1 MNAIQQLYSVSY
13 EEKPLHSQSH
23 EDLLCPVTGQIEPMR
38 LQLYAK
44 HSNSYALWRRVR
56 KAPVGRFFRAE
67 DGREIEERYWT
78 ADMKRVH
85 DIAIKGNP
93 VKEAS
98 TSLTLWGKFVLLL
111 LLAALGYA
119 TYVVYD
125 YTASKTNKEVTID
138 SIATTDSLSVEH
150 GTIL

>member
-1 MNAIQQLYSVSY
+1 MNAIKQLYSVSN

-23 EDLLCPVTGQIEPMR
+23 EDLLCPVTGQVEPMR

-44 HSNSYALWRRVR
+44 HSNSYSLWRKVR
-56 KAPVGRFFRAE
+56 KAPVGRFFRSE

-98 TSLTLWGKFVLLL
+98 TSLTLWGKFVLCL
-111 LLAALGYA
+111 LLAGLAYTA
-119 TYVVYD
+119 CVVYLH
-125 YTASKTNKEVTID
+125 TTGKTNEEIITD
-138 SIATTDSLSVEH
+138 SVATTDSTTVADDRVL
-150 GTIL
+150 